1 MSSLPIQPG
10 RGDPRTR
17 DAHVKTL
24 KTLCKKAVWPHWANG
39 PSLTA
44 GCWAWGQELEA
55 ERLRHTAI
63 ELQIVTETM
72 HRPRSRATD
81 SSRDCGLPQFPEMQW
96 VSNYRSE
103 PKAILRH

>member
-1 MSSLPIQPG
+1 MPYDRTGLMAKALRLGSGPG
-10 RGDPRTR
+10 GRT
-17 DAHVKTL
+17 
-24 KTLCKKAVWPHWANG
+24 
-39 PSLTA
+39 
-44 GCWAWGQELEA
+44 LEA
-55 ERLRHTAI
+55 ERLRHTTI